1 MLSRLTPQCRD
12 DQGMSLILVIGFG
25 FIAMALMI
33 VGTTIATR
41 SLASSR
47 EHSHFEGALSAAEN
61 GIDAALARS
70 QRIYDVTGTDSY
82 VTPSTGIPGDSAPDC
97 NAAAVSWS
105 ATMPN
110 TPTNAQERA
119 FARSTLLALPASCVH
134 VTSQGDYA
142 FFKPAGRQTV
152 YAMGWFPHKA
162 ATGAKT
168 RLLKAEY
175 LFVPYRPM
183 QAILSSGPVTLGSS
197 TTVTSAPPNDPAL
210 AGVHSNSTVSV
221 ENGNPIVYGPVSST
235 ASSSAS
241 SNKFYSNTA
250 TGGAVTQTPAIR
262 IPAVNAREV
271 WTLNHA
277 TNPPGGW
284 YDLCA
289 DGTARDPDGV
299 DISSGQPV
307 PAPCKGTIRATG
319 SFRGWTF
326 DGSGSVKVWTAG
338 SGLKTSGYS
347 GTYYVNG
354 ADIKNDASNAGSS
367 VPNLTVIASAAT
379 STCSKVAGNISWDK
393 TDVAAPSLPNL
404 FMVADQDIKI
414 DSNYFAGSASGG
426 TVVSGQFIA
435 GDQIEMQTS
444 SNGAY
449 GSVVAADQCDPADGN
464 SLVDKNLVKNPSI
477 YYDPNAM
484 APFIDIINTTLW
496 LEYTGS

>member
-1 MLSRLTPQCRD
+1 MLSRLTPRTRD
-12 DQGMSLILVIGFG
+12 DEGVSLILVIGFG

-47 EHSHFEGALSAAEN
+47 DHSHFEGALSAAEN

-70 QRIYDVTGTDSY
+70 QKLYDLTGADSY
-82 VTPSTGIPGDSAPDC
+82 VTPSTGIPGDASPDC

-105 ATMPN
+105 ATMPG

-119 FARSTLLALPASCVH
+119 FARSTLLALPTSCVH

-142 FFKPAGRQTV
+142 FFKPSGRQTV
-152 YAMGWFPHKA
+152 YAMGWFPHKGA
-162 ATGAKT
+162 SGAKT

-175 LFVPYRPM
+175 LFVPYRPQ

-210 AGVHSNSTVSV
+210 AGVHSNATVSV
-221 ENGNPIVYGPVSST
+221 ETGNPTVYGPVSST
-235 ASSSAS
+235 QVSTDS
-241 SNKFYSNTA
+241 SNRFYANTA
-250 TGGAVTQTPAIR
+250 TGGAVAQTAAIR

-271 WTLNHA
+271 WTRNHA
-277 TNPPGGW
+277 VNPPGGW

-289 DGTARDPDGV
+289 DGTARDPDGLV
-299 DISSGQPV
+299 AGV
-307 PAPCKGTIRATG
+307 PTPCVGTIRATG
-319 SFRGWTF
+319 SFRGWTY
-326 DGSGSVKVWTAG
+326 DGTGSVKVWTAG

-347 GTYYVNG
+347 GTYYVDG
-354 ADIKNDASNAGSS
+354 ADIKNDAGNAGSS
-367 VPNLTVIASAAT
+367 VPNLTVIAAAAT
-379 STCSKVAGNISWDK
+379 TTCSKVAGNISWDK
-393 TDVAAPSLPNL
+393 TDVAAPSLSNL
-404 FMVADQDIKI
+404 FMLADQDIKI
-414 DSNYFAGSASGG
+414 DSNYYAGSASGG

-449 GSVVAADQCDPADGN
+449 GSVVAADQCDPADGS